1 MKRRSTLTF
10 VKDSTDL
17 IKRSLS
23 LQKPIIMV
31 HIAYRLNLFGY
42 TAFKDEVNFGFHD
55 QKRGI
60 EWVKNHICD
69 FGGDPVR
76 QFARIDISAFA
87 FL

>member
-1 MKRRSTLTF
+1 

-23 LQKPIIMV
+23 LQKPIILV

-60 EWVKNHICD
+60 EWVKNHISD

-76 QFARIDISAFA
+76 QFASHIDISAFA